1 MVASLEAAAAAP
13 EALAGTILG
22 LMLAVGLL
30 VALRRPR
37 STSSHLWRPSNAHG
51 FLPATVPPPQPRLL
65 RAEELL
71 TRLPELVSDHSVTE
85 AIATLP
91 EVDLPNLLAACATPL
106 EAEMLA
112 EWAALVYA
120 FLGYAYLRGDAVLT
134 LPRTIAVPW
143 HAAAAAVGRAPTLDY
158 VATVLAN
165 PAGIATFTGLE
176 DERFFYEH
184 HVRIERAAAPAVGA
198 LARASSMRW
207 RLSPTELT
215 RALEG
220 VAIGVKAMAEL
231 LPEMAVGCG
240 PEVFHGVIRDC
251 LAGIGGRVEFE
262 GVRDVDGAPYR
273 RTLTG
278 ASGAQSAVMPCVD
291 AFLGIGHA
299 GRHELQEWS
308 GDALAHLPPPH
319 RALLLRLRA
328 RAPGSTAVV
337 QRTIDRLGSGGGSG
351 GGWPV
356 GAATAKASAEQAEA
370 LRAAHGACIEALGA
384 FRKAHMALVRSYI
397 IQPDKAARP
406 GSPTTIVSTPPL
418 LGTGGSELSGF
429 LSGRLLDT
437 VRAGLGR
444 CPVRPPAAAA
454 ASCPHA
460 LPA

>member
-1 MVASLEAAAAAP
+1 MV
-13 EALAGTILG
+13 
-22 LMLAVGLL
+22 LAVGLL
-30 VALRRPR
+30 AVLRWRRLAGEQR
-37 STSSHLWRPSNAHG
+37 SSSRLWQPSGAHG
-51 FLPATVPPPQPRLL
+51 FMPATVPPPQPSLSP
-65 RAEELL
+65 AEEILAQ
-71 TRLPELVSDHSVTE
+71 LPALISEHSVVE
-85 AIATLP
+85 AIAALP
-91 EVDLPNLLAACATPL
+91 EVDLPQLLAACADPL

-112 EWAALVYA
+112 ERAALVYA
-120 FLGYAYLRGDAVLT
+120 FLGYAYLRTDASLT
-134 LPRTIAVPW
+134 LPRSLAVPW

-165 PAGIATFTGLE
+165 PAGVAAFTGLE

-184 HVRIERAAAPAVGA
+184 HVRIELAAAPAVGA
-198 LARASSMRW
+198 LARACSMRW
-207 RLSPTELT
+207 RLSPLELT
-215 RALEG
+215 RALQGIARG
-220 VAIGVKAMAEL
+220 VAAMAEL

-240 PEVFHGVIRDC
+240 PEVFHGIIRQS
-251 LAGIGGRVEFE
+251 LAGIDGRVEFE
-262 GVRDVDGAPYR
+262 GVRDADGAPYR

-278 ASGAQSAVMPCVD
+278 ASGAQSAVLPCVD

-328 RAPGSTAVV
+328 RAPGSTASV
-337 QRTIDRLGSGGGSG
+337 QRTIDRLGNCGA
-351 GGWPV
+351 WR
-356 GAATAKASAEQAEA
+356 GAAATKANAEQAQA

-444 CPVRPPAAAA
+444 CPVRTPASVVAT
-454 ASCPHA
+454 CPHA